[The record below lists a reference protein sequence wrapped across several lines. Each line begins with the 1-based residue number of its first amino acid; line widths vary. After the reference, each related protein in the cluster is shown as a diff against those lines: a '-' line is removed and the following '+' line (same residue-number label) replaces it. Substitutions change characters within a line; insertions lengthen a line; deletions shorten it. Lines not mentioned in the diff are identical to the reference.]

1 MTKKENLL
9 AAIKKEIIRQI
20 REGEMEFNQNGITYI
35 VPKEH
40 ITLLLST
47 QSLEVLNLSYPKD
60 SDAKVLENDC
70 LEECTET
77 SFDGEVNIPNMG
89 YRKFNGS
96 AKVSYKDREFG
107 IRIIMP
113 VRLNNK

>member
-1 MTKKENLL
+1 M
-9 AAIKKEIIRQI
+9 
-20 REGEMEFNQNGITYI
+20 
-35 VPKEH
+35 
-40 ITLLLST
+40 
-47 QSLEVLNLSYPKD
+47 
-60 SDAKVLENDC
+60 LENDC